1 MLGTCCL
8 ALLSIATPSGVV
20 PEAASVDNWRT
31 VQDGFVDTVQDC
43 VIEGR
48 GRGSGGM
55 LFANSIPPIPY

>member
-31 VQDGFVDTVQDC
+31 VQNAFIDTVQDC
-43 VIEGR
+43 LID

-55 LFANSIPPIPY
+55 LFANSMPPIPY